1 MKLDDAYNAW
11 GQQSDNRELFQKTK
25 TTFRKMW
32 GLIPTNKPCSYYTL
46 QVLGRAL
53 AQANGAHGDK
63 VSAASVMCHVLNYA
77 YQCDPEGWDK
87 PRFGFSD
94 IVNYEG
100 TKPSPMV
107 QTIEKHEAE
116 SARGQVPGMSDVNDD
131 ADNGAAKGQSPDREP
146 VKVLSPGSER
156 PNSEHPSS
164 DEPLVKVK
172 PAAKARRE
180 AELARRA
187 GTTPKSVVQLD
198 ADTLKP
204 IKVWKSCHAPQTELG
219 IRNVQRAVE
228 RHGLAG
234 GYYWCRPGNEETFKP
249 ADKRSSNGGK
259 KAAKPKSTTYKL
271 TPITSEPKPLTKEQ
285 KELYSKVFGDAR
297 GQSPGIERQPTDEQQ
312 ERLKEAQVA
321 VAEAQQEF
329 QQAVGEHVEGVLQK
343 CTQDEIIAELRR
355 RHWRGT
361 LHITQTIEL

>member
-32 GLIPTNKPCSYYTL
+32 WLIPTNKPCSYYTL

-107 QTIEKHEAE
+107 QTIEKHETE
-116 SARGQVPGMSDVNDD
+116 SARGQVPGI
-131 ADNGAAKGQSPDREP
+131 
-146 VKVLSPGSER
+146 ER
-156 PNSEHPSS
+156 PND

-172 PAAKARRE
+172 PAAKAAIKRE
-180 AELARRA
+180 KNDAGIGSSEREQARRDNGKA
-187 GTTPKSVVQLD
+187 VVQLD

-234 GYYWCRPGNEETFKP
+234 GYYWCRPGDEESFKP
-249 ADKRSSNGGK
+249 ADKRSNNGGK
-259 KAAKPKSTTYKL
+259 KAAKPKSATYKL

-297 GQSPGIERQPTDEQQ
+297 GQSPDRKPVKVQSPGIERPNSERLPTPEQQ
-312 ERLKEAQVA
+312 EQLKEAEVQHVFSSPERLQ
-321 VAEAQQEF
+321 EARQEF